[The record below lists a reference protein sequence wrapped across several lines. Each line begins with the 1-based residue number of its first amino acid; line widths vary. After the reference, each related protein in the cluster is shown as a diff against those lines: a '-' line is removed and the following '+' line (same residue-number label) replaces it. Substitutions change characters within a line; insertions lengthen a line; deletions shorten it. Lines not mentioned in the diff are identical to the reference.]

1 MNHNFL
7 INLRFSLIKVVFY
20 YYIERRKMKK
30 IIAFAGKGG
39 VGKTTSLVLFLKYVL
54 ENKKAQDILVIDSD
68 PDANVADVIGEEVKF
83 CDTIGGKMRIL
94 KNKIQSMKLS
104 PNTPKNQLIESDVY
118 TCLIEM
124 DDFDLL
130 EMGRQEG
137 EGCYCFIND
146 VLKRVIDTLSKNYDL
161 TLLDSPAGLEHFAR
175 KTGRDVTDLVIVSDA
190 SKMGIHTMKRILEI
204 IDELTLKFE
213 NIWVLGNR
221 FPENLKDILVK
232 EVENLNRDRVKLL
245 GFISSNEEI
254 SKINITGGN
263 LIDLPSENRSYQEVK
278 EIFAKII

>member
-1 MNHNFL
+1 
-7 INLRFSLIKVVFY
+7 
-20 YYIERRKMKK
+20 MKK

-83 CDTIGGKMRIL
+83 CDTIGGKMKML
-94 KNKIQSMKLS
+94 KDKIQSMKLS

-175 KTGRDVTDLVIVSDA
+175 KTGRNVSDLVIVSDA

-213 NIWVLGNR
+213 NIWILGNR

-245 GFISSNEEI
+245 GFISNNEDI
-254 SKINITGGN
+254 SKINIIGGN
-263 LIDLPSENRSYQEVK
+263 LIDLPRENRSYQEAK
-278 EIFAKII
+278 EIFGKII

>member
-1 MNHNFL
+1 
-7 INLRFSLIKVVFY
+7 
-20 YYIERRKMKK
+20 MKK

-83 CDTIGGKMRIL
+83 CDTIGGKMKVL
-94 KNKIQSMKLS
+94 KDKIQSMKLS

-213 NIWVLGNR
+213 NIWILGNR
-221 FPENLKDILVK
+221 FPENLKDILVE

-245 GFISSNEEI
+245 GFISNNEDI

-263 LIDLPSENRSYQEVK
+263 LIDLPRENRSYQEAK

>member
-1 MNHNFL
+1 
-7 INLRFSLIKVVFY
+7 
-20 YYIERRKMKK
+20 MKK

-83 CDTIGGKMRIL
+83 CDTIGGKMKIL
-94 KNKIQSMKLS
+94 KDKIQSMKLS

-118 TCLIEM
+118 TCLMEM
-124 DDFDLL
+124 DAFDLL
-130 EMGRQEG
+130 EMGRSEG

-175 KTGRDVTDLVIVSDA
+175 KTGRDVSDLVIVSDA

-213 NIWVLGNR
+213 NIWILGNR

-245 GFISSNEEI
+245 GFISNNEDI

-263 LIDLPSENRSYQEVK
+263 LIDLPRENSSYQEAK

>member
-1 MNHNFL
+1 
-7 INLRFSLIKVVFY
+7 
-20 YYIERRKMKK
+20 MKK

-39 VGKTTSLVLFLKYVL
+39 VGKTTSLVLFLKYIL
-54 ENKKAQDILVIDSD
+54 ENKKEQDILVIDSD

-83 CDTIGGKMRIL
+83 CDTIGGKMKVL
-94 KNKIQSMKLS
+94 KDKIQSLKLS
-104 PNTPKNQLIESDVY
+104 PNTPKNQLIEADVY
-118 TCLIEM
+118 NCLIEM
-124 DDFDLL
+124 DEFDLL

-146 VLKRVIDTLSKNYDL
+146 VLKRVIDTLSKSYDI

-204 IDELTLKFE
+204 IAELTLKFE
-213 NIWVLGNR
+213 RIWILGNR
-221 FPENLKDILVK
+221 FPEDLKNILVE
-232 EVENLNRDRVKLL
+232 EVKNLNNDRVKLL
-245 GFISSNEEI
+245 GFLSNNDEI
-254 SKINITGGN
+254 SKINIIGGN
-263 LIDLPSENRSYQEVK
+263 LIDLPEENSTYQEAK

>member
-1 MNHNFL
+1 
-7 INLRFSLIKVVFY
+7 
-20 YYIERRKMKK
+20 MKK

-39 VGKTTSLVLFLKYVL
+39 VGKTTSLVLLLKYIL
-54 ENKKAQDILVIDSD
+54 EKKKEQDILVIDSD

-83 CDTIGGKMRIL
+83 CDTIGGKMKVL
-94 KNKIQSMKLS
+94 KDKIQSLKLS

-118 TCLIEM
+118 NCLIEM
-124 DDFDLL
+124 DEFDLL

-146 VLKRVIDTLSKNYDL
+146 VLKRVIDTLSQNYDI

-204 IDELTLKFE
+204 IAELTLKFE
-213 NIWVLGNR
+213 RIWILGNR
-221 FPENLKDILVK
+221 FPEDLKNILAEEVK
-232 EVENLNRDRVKLL
+232 KLNDDRVKLL
-245 GFISSNEEI
+245 GFISDNEVI

-263 LIDLPSENRSYQEVK
+263 LIDLPEENLSYQEAK
-278 EIFAKII
+278 KIFANII